1 MTTIKSIEKEIAEL
15 EERQR
20 SDQSRLS
27 QLRRTKRKLVEQLE
41 IEQEASNLK
50 TIDELVESAN
60 KLANKHSVRFEK
72 DEDLGAILISVNDEY
87 ISESIQIGYAEV
99 EPVSKALDL
108 FVRNAEALSSICR
121 DFNDVSFFKVDYD
134 DENFE
139 HIFIKFRLKEELIEI
154 FLRSSDRIS
163 VTARADNLAYA
174 NGCVLI
180 RAGKLTY
187 QVSLYDSCDC
197 FNVDAFVGEE
207 CSIDQLHQTIDRL
220 SKEIAKAKVIEED

>member
-15 EERQR
+15 EERQK

-50 TIDELVESAN
+50 AIDELVESAN
-60 KLANKHSVRFEK
+60 ESANKHSVRFER
-72 DEDLGAILISVNDEY
+72 DEGLDAILILVDGEY
-87 ISESIQIGYAEV
+87 ISESIPTAYAEV
-99 EPVSKALDL
+99 DHISEALDL
-108 FVRNAEALSSICR
+108 FVRNAKALSIIYR
-121 DFNDVSFFKVDYD
+121 DFNDVSFFRLDYD
-134 DENFE
+134 DENFD
-139 HIFIKFRLKEELIEI
+139 HIFFKMHLKEVPIEI
-154 FLRSSDRIS
+154 FLHSSDRIS

-187 QVSLYDSCDC
+187 QVSLYDSYDC

-220 SKEIAKAKVIEED
+220 SKEISKAKVIEED